1 MELLYIFGHFLGK
14 EIFIRL
20 VKTYRLQHFKENIYI
35 YIYYFRENITAVE
48 NRIAHANKRIVEAEF
63 KLQKLKEECIKE
75 QVKSDNIFYD

>member
-1 MELLYIFGHFLGK
+1 MDISWVRKFLLGLLKRIDYNILK
-14 EIFIRL
+14 
-20 VKTYRLQHFKENIYI
+20 KT

-75 QVKSDNIFYD
+75 QVKSDIIFYD